1 MSIKALLSVVDDPC
15 CCKACICLCSGRQA
29 GRPAVRMQQLAGAQA
44 QECCVCC
51 LNSGLSQCR
60 PGGAEGRKLLHV
72 YIAELSFGP
81 PQCLMH
87 FCSNIHKC
95 ADDPHWCPRSQPCLH
110 PASALH
116 LNVCLWTM
124 KQWKTDSRYFLP
136 LLWAFAALTWR
147 LGWEIKCIAR
157 LNSSHWDVREG
168 QQEEMYGQMKR

>member
-1 MSIKALLSVVDDPC
+1 MGGQRGLWQSAFKVASAGLWSISSRRVQFCMSIKALCLLWMTLAVVRPVSVS
-15 CCKACICLCSGRQA
+15 AQA

-95 ADDPHWCPRSQPCLH
+95 ADDPHWCWCSQLCLH
-110 PASALH
+110 PASALCLH
-116 LNVCLWTM
+116 VCLWTM
-124 KQWKTDSRYFLP
+124 KTHGHYFLP
-136 LLWAFAALTWR
+136 YCGCLLL
-147 LGWEIKCIAR
+147 
-157 LNSSHWDVREG
+157 
-168 QQEEMYGQMKR
+168 